1 MKLEYIKKESI
12 VNTDILDNIT
22 DKTIAILLH
31 VDETNTNWWI
41 EINPDYSLFVP
52 NSWDGF
58 KTTSICKAVEYLQ
71 ELKTVLI

>member
-1 MKLEYIKKESI
+1 MKLEYIKKENI
-12 VNTDILDNIT
+12 ANTDILDNIN

-31 VDETNTNWWI
+31 VDDTKTNWWI

-52 NSWDGF
+52 NGWDGF
-58 KTTSICKAVEYLQ
+58 KTDSICKAVEYLQ